1 MELAREVFWVFII
14 SPSKWLSLEKNKTVN
29 LKKTS
34 QMLLNFLG
42 GVLIK
47 MKDKRNLMGQD
58 KLDQLIKFSLQTD
71 DRVKEIN
78 RLKIQ
83 Y

>member
-1 MELAREVFWVFII
+1 MSQVFGTCKRIFLGVFII
-14 SPSKWLSLEKNKTVN
+14 SPSKCLSLEKNKTVN
-29 LKKTS
+29 LKKTI

-58 KLDQLIKFSLQTD
+58 KVESVD
-71 DRVKEIN
+71 EIFIAN
-78 RLKIQ
+78 
-83 Y
+83 